1 MRTIYKYKIGN
12 ITEIVSGV
20 NTEKKIY
27 LPVDSKILCCKLQHG
42 PDVCVWAELDTA
54 DFDNAKVPI
63 QTITIKLFGTGWNMD
78 ELKGKK
84 YEYLDTIYVGHEGVF
99 VYYAYAIYE

>member
-42 PDVCVWAELDTA
+42 PDVCVWVELNDS
-54 DFDNAKVPI
+54 DLHNSEISLQP
-63 QTITIKLFGTGWNMD
+63 ITIKLFGTGWNMD

-99 VYYAYAIYE
+99 VYHAYAIYE